1 MKRKFFLAGAIFFSF
16 LLVPAFTEQDVLQ
29 NGGQNT
35 EKNTVQNKENGSS
48 QTSSK
53 AEAKI
58 SHKNLGFSGYEKPK
72 VAEIRKKYL
81 TTHNEYLKNLLE
93 EAENYRIYVRLQ
105 IEKRNMPLILEYL
118 PVVES
123 NYKCLAR
130 SKSGAAG
137 MWQFMLNSVEPFLVC
152 NEYIDERL
160 DPWKSTDA
168 ALSKLTDNYNM
179 FGDWLLAI
187 TAYNC
192 GAGALKRAI
201 KTAGS
206 SDFWYLME
214 KGYLS
219 EQATSYVPKL
229 LAIADV
235 VENDRYYGV
244 SMPHAR
250 GPGGKTLNIS
260 VNDFDYV
267 KVKRSLSL
275 KNIAWELRIDYED
288 FKSLNYALI
297 KEVTPPK
304 TEYALRFPHGMG
316 ESAQY
321 VISNM

>member
-1 MKRKFFLAGAIFFSF
+1 MKTLTRAFIKAKKRSFYFTALLF
-16 LLVPAFTEQDVLQ
+16 LLLNAVCLPSSAEEKKVLHQ
-29 NGGQNT
+29 
-35 EKNTVQNKENGSS
+35 
-48 QTSSK
+48 
-53 AEAKI
+53 
-58 SHKNLGFSGYEKPK
+58 NLGFSGYDKPK
-72 VAEIRKKYL
+72 VKELREKYL
-81 TTHNEYLKNLLE
+81 TSHNEWLKNLLLD
-93 EAENYRIYVRLQ
+93 AENYRIYVRKE
-105 IEKRNMPLILEYL
+105 IAKRKMPLILEYL

-123 NYKCLAR
+123 NYLCLAR

-201 KTAGS
+201 KAAGK

-214 KGYLS
+214 KGFLS
-219 EQATSYVPKL
+219 EQASSYVPKL

-235 VENDRYYGV
+235 VENDAFYGV
-244 SMPHAR
+244 SMPQAK
-250 GPGGKTLNIS
+250 GPDGKTLNINVS
-260 VNDFDYV
+260 DFDYV
-267 KVKRSLSL
+267 TVRRSLSL
-275 KNIAWELRIDYED
+275 KNIAWELRMDYED
-288 FKSLNYALI
+288 LKSLNYALV

-304 TEYALRFPHGMG
+304 KEYKIRFPLGMG
-316 ESAQY
+316 ESARY
-321 VISNM
+321 VINNMD